1 MSNDGIEPDELWAQT
16 TAIPVTPPPS
26 GTPTRQLVVIGASAF
41 VVMLIVGLVLT
52 LSLGGNDTSTAIT
65 PTSTSPSTSMA
76 PSTTLPVSIV
86 TTVVATTVEETTTIP
101 STTVV
106 GPSANQPITIA
117 SPLGIFHVTDGK
129 TTQVDN
135 QSWALAFR
143 VANGT
148 YIAQHVNPKNG
159 QLGDTS
165 IYLIAA
171 TTKVIV
177 APPNPD
183 TDWIRLHDFYVD
195 RMGGGILYS
204 LNTNY
209 LGTDA
214 KEELFVIG
222 EVDTSWPSPSISWGI
237 IGGMNSGTSRLT
249 EGNDVFVGEKFE
261 EANSGP
267 FFLDLDMTKTKPND
281 LGLADSYD
289 NCIVCPSKFAI
300 DPNGQHI
307 AWVEADLLVVI
318 DRTSATRVAE
328 IPLPKGLYTSI
339 SSLDVLGDQILIN
352 IYDSNSGAMGKP
364 ILMSFTGTSMTLD
377 TAGTATFDEPFNQ

>member
-16 TAIPVTPPPS
+16 TALPVTSPKTAPN
-26 GTPTRQLVVIGASAF
+26 TRQLVTIGASAF
-41 VVMLIVGLVLT
+41 VIMLIVGLILT
-52 LSLGGNDTSTAIT
+52 LSLGGNDTSTSIAT
-65 PTSTSPSTSMA
+65 TSTSSSTSVVPSTIQ
-76 PSTTLPVSIV
+76 PSVSPTSLVPTTIQDTTT
-86 TTVVATTVEETTTIP
+86 TTVVP
-101 STTVV
+101 SI
-106 GPSANQPITIA
+106 NQPITIA

-159 QLGDTS
+159 QQGDTS
-165 IYLIAA
+165 IYLIGA

-183 TDWIRLHDFYVD
+183 TDWIRLHDFYFD
-195 RMGGGILYS
+195 NMGSGILYS

-249 EGNDVFVGEKFE
+249 EGNDIFVGEKFE

-352 IYDSNSGAMGKP
+352 IYDSNSGAMGRP

>member
-1 MSNDGIEPDELWAQT
+1 MSNDGIEPDDLWAQT

-26 GTPTRQLVVIGASAF
+26 GTPTRQLVVIGSSAF

-65 PTSTSPSTSMA
+65 PTSTFPSTSVT

-86 TTVVATTVEETTTIP
+86 TTVVATTVGETTTIP

-159 QLGDTS
+159 QQGDTS
-165 IYLIAA
+165 IYLIGA

-183 TDWIRLHDFYVD
+183 TDWIRLHDFYFD
-195 RMGGGILYS
+195 NMGSGILYS

-249 EGNDVFVGEKFE
+249 EGNDIFVGEKFE

-352 IYDSNSGAMGKP
+352 IYDSNSGAMGRP
-364 ILMSFTGTSMTLD
+364 ILMSFNGTSMTLD
-377 TAGTATFDEPFNQ
+377 TAGTATFDQ

>member
-41 VVMLIVGLVLT
+41 VVMLIVGLILT
-52 LSLGGNDTSTAIT
+52 LSLGGKDSSTAIAT
-65 PTSTSPSTSMA
+65 TSTSSSTSVVS
-76 PSTTLPVSIV
+76 STTVPSSIM
-86 TTVVATTVEETTTIP
+86 TTLVATTVEEVTTLP

-159 QLGDTS
+159 QQGDTS
-165 IYLIAA
+165 IYLIGA

-183 TDWIRLHDFYVD
+183 TDWIRLHDF
-195 RMGGGILYS
+195 
-204 LNTNY
+204 
-209 LGTDA
+209 
-214 KEELFVIG
+214 
-222 EVDTSWPSPSISWGI
+222 
-237 IGGMNSGTSRLT
+237 
-249 EGNDVFVGEKFE
+249 
-261 EANSGP
+261 
-267 FFLDLDMTKTKPND
+267 
-281 LGLADSYD
+281 
-289 NCIVCPSKFAI
+289 
-300 DPNGQHI
+300 
-307 AWVEADLLVVI
+307 
-318 DRTSATRVAE
+318 
-328 IPLPKGLYTSI
+328 
-339 SSLDVLGDQILIN
+339 
-352 IYDSNSGAMGKP
+352 
-364 ILMSFTGTSMTLD
+364 
-377 TAGTATFDEPFNQ
+377 